1 TPAISAPAD
10 RRLPRPHAAPGPRP
24 APAPVAAAR
33 PDVIVDF
40 SVERGLLFVSLRNI
54 GAASAYKVVTRFD
67 QRFRGLGGTRDISA
81 LALFR
86 ALPFMPPGKQF
97 TQLVD
102 PLAVYLQRGEPTR
115 LTATITYTGRDGHG
129 YSETVPHDLEV
140 YRELAEAIPR

>member
-1 TPAISAPAD
+1 ME
-10 RRLPRPHAAPGPRP
+10 
-24 APAPVAAAR
+24 PVAAVR

-40 SVERGLLFVSLRNI
+40 TVERGLLFIVLRNI

-67 QRFRGLGGTRDISA
+67 QPFWGLGGTRDLSA

-86 ALPFMPPGKQF
+86 ALPFIPPGKQF

-115 LTATITYTGRDGHG
+115 LIATITYTDRDGHG
-129 YSETVPHDLEV
+129 YSEIVPHDLEV
-140 YRELAEAIPR
+140 YRDLAEAVPRSSTPNPPVEGA